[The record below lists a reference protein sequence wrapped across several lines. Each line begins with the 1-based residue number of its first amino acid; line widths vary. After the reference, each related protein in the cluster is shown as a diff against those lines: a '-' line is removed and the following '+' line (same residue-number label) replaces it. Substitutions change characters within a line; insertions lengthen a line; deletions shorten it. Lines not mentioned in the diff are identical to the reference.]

1 MDDCAVR
8 PKKRRITQIQSF
20 IDIQRKFRKSKS
32 NFFKKKDSENLDELG
47 STLNLQIFINY
58 IFFSK
63 KRKKKKN
70 MLLSCSLRRTR
81 KMSANLKVLMKDNK
95 K

>member
-1 MDDCAVR
+1 VR